1 MERQRRPRG
10 VCVFRSKKRGPYVT
24 LHATPP
30 KMDSC
35 LIVLWRYGAVILRH
49 EGLMSETSRVHA
61 LTPEGLQLDASAQ
74 NLGLWDAANFE
85 TEVED
90 MVIYLQKVTGS
101 RQTQMRKH
109 KLLLW
114 KEKKRMEEQGE
125 LTFTNIYRKVQST
138 QVTYTYRQHGPN
150 MQASWTHV
158 ADGENVR

>member
-1 MERQRRPRG
+1 
-10 VCVFRSKKRGPYVT
+10 
-24 LHATPP
+24 
-30 KMDSC
+30 
-35 LIVLWRYGAVILRH
+35 
-49 EGLMSETSRVHA
+49 MSETSRVHA

-138 QVTYTYRQHGPN
+138 QVTYTLQTTWAKYAGLI
-150 MQASWTHV
+150 THV